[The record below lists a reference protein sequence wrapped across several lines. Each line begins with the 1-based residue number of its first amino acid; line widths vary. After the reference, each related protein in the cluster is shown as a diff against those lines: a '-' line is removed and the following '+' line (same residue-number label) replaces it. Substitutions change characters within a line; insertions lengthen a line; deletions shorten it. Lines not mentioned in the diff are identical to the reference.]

1 MVCAQA
7 TRGTTRRKKR
17 TRTIVNVSSVDGSI
31 ATNRTAEIGEQ
42 AGMQLA
48 YCSSKAALNMRALQR
63 SPLLTCPAS
72 VSRVHGCT
80 CRRMRAAQAF
90 SVDSLHG
97 SFHKVCWRP
106 RWSARRLAWRR
117 RGAQHVD
124 NFQL

>member
-7 TRGTTRRKKR
+7 SGGTTCRKKR

-63 SPLLTCPAS
+63 TPVLAHSAFL
-72 VSRVHGCT
+72 SRVHIRA
-80 CRRMRAAQAF
+80 CRRISVAHAF
-90 SVDSLHG
+90 
-97 SFHKVCWRP
+97 
-106 RWSARRLAWRR
+106 
-117 RGAQHVD
+117 
-124 NFQL
+124 